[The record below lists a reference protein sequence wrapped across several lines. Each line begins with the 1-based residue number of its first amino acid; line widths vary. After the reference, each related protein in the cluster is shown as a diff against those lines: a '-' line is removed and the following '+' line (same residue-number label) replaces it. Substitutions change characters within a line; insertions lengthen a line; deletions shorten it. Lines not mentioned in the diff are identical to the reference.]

1 MRFREIVEAGEMVV
15 KKDDDKETVL
25 VDPNK
30 GTTTIIDKK
39 KNPQSQIQNDPKD
52 PNKAMMKDPTSNAG
66 SSPGQKKAVV
76 KPGTKVTIT
85 P

>member
-1 MRFREIVEAGEMVV
+1 MRFKEIVEAGEMVV

-52 PNKAMMKDPTSNAG
+52 PNKAMMKDPTSNSG
-66 SSPGQKKAVV
+66 SSQGQKKAVV